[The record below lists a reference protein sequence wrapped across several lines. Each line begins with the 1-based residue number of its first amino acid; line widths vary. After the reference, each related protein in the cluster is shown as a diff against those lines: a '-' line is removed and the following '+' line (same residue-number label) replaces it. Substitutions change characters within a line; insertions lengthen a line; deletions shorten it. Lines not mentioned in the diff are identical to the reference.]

1 MAKTFFKKKNK
12 RADSV
17 RKRGVLNKGGIG
29 RNVFNKKSPAI
40 RHGFFCDHI
49 LYFILSSGGKQQ
61 FDFSPTPCPSLLL
74 IQNIDMNGHIS
85 LFIF

>member
-29 RNVFNKKSPAI
+29 RNVFNKKALPEDMA
-40 RHGFFCDHI
+40 FFMIIFYTSFCQAGVSSSLIFRLPHVL
-49 LYFILSSGGKQQ
+49 LYY
-61 FDFSPTPCPSLLL
+61 
-74 IQNIDMNGHIS
+74 
-85 LFIF
+85 